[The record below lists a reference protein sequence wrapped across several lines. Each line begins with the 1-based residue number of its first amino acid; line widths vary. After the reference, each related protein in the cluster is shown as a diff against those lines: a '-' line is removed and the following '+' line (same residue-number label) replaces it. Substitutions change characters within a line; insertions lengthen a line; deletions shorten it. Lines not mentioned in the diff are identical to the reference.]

1 MKTVHIMPGVLLE
14 SARRRAEELGIF
26 PSRDIMVIPA
36 GDVLS
41 GSLRGLSAEIVVHF
55 DPEQEIGDERDRRE
69 FMQQVQLAA
78 RDGLVIHTR
87 RRPAVTE
94 SEESVQARRRRRYFT
109 AADGNPPTDEQ
120 RKAVSRIQDAVIE
133 LAVVIEEV
141 SVAGRHRDR
150 ALEDLEAVAMRAI
163 RSIFA
168 EGGR

>member
-1 MKTVHIMPGVLLE
+1 MKTIHIMPGVLLE

-55 DPEQEIGDERDRRE
+55 DPEREIGDERDRRE
-69 FMQQVQLAA
+69 FMQQVQLSA

-87 RRPAVTE
+87 PRPITVGSDATTRE
-94 SEESVQARRRRRYFT
+94 QARRRYFT
-109 AADGNPPTDEQ
+109 AADGNPPTEKQ
-120 RKAVSRIQDAVIE
+120 REAVSRIQDAVIA

-141 SVAGRHRDR
+141 SVADRHRDR

-163 RSIFA
+163 RGIFA